1 MDIFGVVCVW
11 CVFCLFVLFN
21 SVKEMIKRGKGL
33 FIFSTIVAGAVP
45 WPEGISTPF
54 YLVSS
59 LKRPCLCYG
68 EGPQATERMEGSPF
82 FLSLPTTLHVG
93 LYNMQA

>member
-1 MDIFGVVCVW
+1 MDTFGVVCVW

-21 SVKEMIKRGKGL
+21 SVKEMIKKGKGL
-33 FIFSTIVAGAVP
+33 FISSTIVPGAVP

-59 LKRPCLCYG
+59 LKRLWLCYG
-68 EGPQATERMEGSPF
+68 EGPQATERTEGSPF
-82 FLSLPTTLHVG
+82 FLSLPTTLCVM
-93 LYNMQA
+93 LYNMHA